1 MTGYEYSRWHE
12 ECFGRCGDCT
22 SCLRLNNINEETRN
36 VLSKRFLTVGSVR
49 YGVRLGAVSP
59 PPPGAGPRYRSQCCW
74 PSNSSPGLVS
84 QIPLLATSSIN
95 NRDIFSC
102 VNRMRMAEDA
112 TSALPEQ
119 AKVRDQVLHCTK
131 SLLKNHLSRR
141 TLARPQVYARLCEC
155 GDRDGADIFNTLDR
169 LPRFRFGG
177 NRNNSASKKRDRDK
191 RTSELRLR
199 ELTDRLKRR
208 PVPPPRSRH
217 VSLRI
222 ANPPPPTPSDDTE
235 DNCARS
241 VPIRSASF
249 SQVDYSTDGKKYVR
263 RRCPVEESSLLCENS
278 RGRGSITLPRSKNSS
293 ARTVVFTNEKQIAP
307 FDEHSEDV
315 TQLCEMIYQGCREDK
330 ILDALNAG
338 TIDGAVSEP
347 DDKQIVINDIIVRNS
362 EVDNNRTST
371 LQNSEEKKRDK
382 SRRRKGI
389 YISQWPNSY
398 QDTEDIIPQLV
409 GDDNFTHNIPK
420 LKICCESNSD
430 DFEDKPQSPDDG
442 VELVWSSNHARPPLF
457 SQSSEERD
465 AIKSNYKGSL
475 LRSDSLSEGE
485 TDHSRCEQ
493 QGFVTSDVSDCEIR
507 TSAGSSE
514 PILNRHIPRRYSKRP
529 LRGPY
534 GQMLEA
540 EMKKPETGRKNYYN
554 NELKFLEDMSGP
566 SSVSLSCSSSVGSGD
581 PKPKYVTRI
590 RGSSNHS
597 LDDSQLKNCLSAL
610 AVNERQIQPL
620 SKRKISIDSVVTN
633 HNRNES
639 EPTLVISHQRT
650 TSSPSK
656 LEGSTSTEASSK
668 LLEHLLRGSSEQIAT
683 TENLQRSND
692 TRTHVVVELYDTER
706 SYVESLQILILKY
719 LEPLK
724 SSENSGLLDA
734 TLVDEIFFQIPSL
747 LSHHQ
752 VFLEELKKRL
762 DHWDVK
768 QRVGDVFLDT
778 FSKPAVIETYTNYVN
793 NWKRARD
800 IIKNAQQ
807 SKPAF
812 AKFLENTAREHKG
825 KLALDSLLI
834 KPIQKFP
841 KYELLL
847 QRLIKHTDISHPDH
861 SLLFSA
867 QREVHEQ
874 LLRINCTEREALEL
888 EQLREIEALIDG
900 LIELVAT
907 DRQYLR
913 HDLVSMAAGGGTR
926 KERALFLF
934 SDLLLVTS
942 MKRKSGTIRKPT
954 AGQGSV
960 TSTLEANKYKLLMK
974 ISLDDL
980 DIVKAKDESIKQM
993 MVEIENLTEDVSI
1006 LNQINELTWSLHCTH
1021 AALDE
1026 IIKEM
1031 FEKLNKQLVEQQNSD
1046 SQLSCLDLTLN
1057 TSNGLE
1063 NMSIV
1068 FSKPEKRSSWEESF
1082 NEAKHKL
1089 AMTGGRRPC
1098 PELIAAVPIRKTRA
1112 GLQFTCAAATIG
1124 ENRRDV
1130 WVCNS
1135 DGYVGQVCVLSLQ
1148 PEPNVTSCNGV
1159 CNARILCIASIPG
1172 VNNSVPQNSRDNNG
1186 PKDKEEHPTIQ
1197 FDSSSSSEDD
1207 ERSDGE
1213 DVTDNNRTSATIKT
1227 IDTISTDSEEPDN
1240 QQSTM
1245 WLGTED
1251 GCIHVYNSTDNIR
1264 IKKNK
1269 IKLQHSSAVLSI
1281 MYVSIAF
1288 VLLLI
1293 SVIFRYTENK
1303 VYIALAN
1310 GDIII
1315 YDRDSCGNWNT
1326 SSPITISVGSST
1338 MPVSKMLPTAGKLW
1352 CGCGNTVKVLN
1363 TETLVTENSV
1373 TINNDVNKSITCI
1386 MVSGYGLWLSLQTSA
1401 VIKCYHTTSFEL
1413 LGEVNIAPAV
1423 TKMLTSCDD
1432 IIRQHKAACL
1442 RVTSLLACKELLWIG
1457 TSAGVLLTMSL
1468 PHIGPSSTKLNNIP
1482 SVVGVPYGHTG
1493 HVRFLANVEYP
1504 INLDIIHQRYSYKG
1518 KPEQR
1523 SNSKILV
1530 ISGGDGYEDFRS
1542 SNISEVAGREDS
1554 TNHLLLWNI

>member
-12 ECFGRCGDCT
+12 ECFGRCGDCA
-22 SCLRLNNINEETRN
+22 SCLHLDNINEETNN

-84 QIPLLATSSIN
+84 QIPLLATPAIN
-95 NRDIFSC
+95 SRDIFSC
-102 VNRMRMAEDA
+102 VNRMRMAEGA
-112 TSALPEQ
+112 ASALPEQ

-131 SLLKNHLSRR
+131 SLLKNQLSRR

-155 GDRDGADIFNTLDR
+155 GDGDGDRADIFNTLDR

-177 NRNNSASKKRDRDK
+177 NRNSSAGKERDRDK

-217 VSLRI
+217 VSHRI
-222 ANPPPPTPSDDTE
+222 VNPPPPTPSDDTE
-235 DNCARS
+235 HNCARS
-241 VPIRSASF
+241 VPLRSASF

-263 RRCPVEESSLLCENS
+263 RRCPTEDSNVLCDDPRE
-278 RGRGSITLPRSKNSS
+278 RGSTTLPRSKTSS
-293 ARTVVFTNEKQIAP
+293 NRTVLLQNETRQT
-307 FDEHSEDV
+307 EHSEDV
-315 TQLCEMIYQGCREDK
+315 TQLCEMIYQGCREDT
-330 ILDALNAG
+330 ILDALNSN
-338 TIDGAVSEP
+338 AVETVVQEA
-347 DDKQIVINDIIVRNS
+347 DDNNKQTINDIVVRNS
-362 EVDNNRTST
+362 EVDNNRTHNF
-371 LQNSEEKKRDK
+371 LEKKRDK

-389 YISQWPNSY
+389 YISQWPANSY
-398 QDTEDIIPQLV
+398 QDTENIIPQLV
-409 GDDNFTHNIPK
+409 QDDNFSHNVPK
-420 LKICCESNSD
+420 LKICCETNSENLD
-430 DFEDKPQSPDDG
+430 DKFQKSPEDPSE
-442 VELVWSSNHARPPLF
+442 ELTWPNRGARPPL
-457 SQSSEERD
+457 STQTSEEKD
-465 AIKSNYKGSL
+465 LVKCCNKGNL

-493 QGFVTSDVSDCEIR
+493 QSFATSDVSDCEIR
-507 TSAGSSE
+507 TSTGNSE
-514 PILNRHIPRRYSKRP
+514 PILNHHIPRRYSKRP

-540 EMKKPETGRKNYYN
+540 EMKKPETGRKNYYTN
-554 NELKFLEDMSGP
+554 DLKFLEDITGP
-566 SSVSLSCSSSVGSGD
+566 NPVSLSCSSSVGSGD

-597 LDDSQLKNCLSAL
+597 LDDSQLKNCLSSL
-610 AVNERQIQPL
+610 VSSERQMQQ
-620 SKRKISIDSVVTN
+620 SNKRKISIDSVVSGN
-633 HNRNES
+633 NRS
-639 EPTLVISHQRT
+639 ETEPALVICHQRT

-656 LEGSTSTEASSK
+656 LEGTTSTEASSK
-668 LLEHLLRGSSEQIAT
+668 LLEHLLRGSSEQLAT

-752 VFLEELKKRL
+752 VFLDELKKRL

-768 QRVGDVFLDT
+768 QKVGDVFLDT
-778 FSKPAVIETYTNYVN
+778 FSKPTVIESYTNYVN

-800 IIKNAQQ
+800 IIKSAQQ

-812 AKFLENTAREHKG
+812 AKFLECTAREHKG

-861 SLLFSA
+861 SLLLSA

-900 LIELVAT
+900 LIELVST

-942 MKRKSGTIRKPT
+942 MKRKSGTIRKPA

-960 TSTLEANKYKLLMK
+960 TSSLEANKYKLLMK

-980 DIVKAKDESIKQM
+980 EIVKAKDESLKQM

-1006 LNQINELTWSLHCTH
+1006 LNQINELTWTLHCTH
-1021 AALDE
+1021 SALDE
-1026 IIKEM
+1026 VIKEM

-1046 SQLSCLDLTLN
+1046 SQMSCLDLTLN

-1068 FSKPEKRSSWEESF
+1068 FSKPEKRASWEEAF

-1089 AMTGGRRPC
+1089 AMTGDRRPC

-1112 GLQFTCAAATIG
+1112 GLQFTCAAPTIG

-1172 VNNSVPQNSRDNNG
+1172 INNGAPQTNRENNG
-1186 PKDKEEHPTIQ
+1186 PEVKEEHPTIQ

-1207 ERSDGE
+1207 DRSDGE
-1213 DVTDNNRTSATIKT
+1213 ETPDHNRTSGTIKT
-1227 IDTISTDSEEPDN
+1227 ADTASTDSEEPDN

-1251 GCIHVYNSTDNIR
+1251 GCIHVYNSNDNIR

-1269 IKLQHSSAVLSI
+1269 VKLQHGSAVLSI
-1281 MYVSIAF
+1281 IYM
-1288 VLLLI
+1288 
-1293 SVIFRYTENK
+1293 ENK

-1310 GDIII
+1310 GDVII
-1315 YDRDSCGNWNT
+1315 YDRDVSGNWNT
-1326 SSPITISVGSST
+1326 NSPTTVAVGSSS
-1338 MPVSKMLPTAGKLW
+1338 MPVSKMLPSAGKLW
-1352 CGCGNTVKVLN
+1352 CSCGNTVKVLN
-1363 TETLVTENSV
+1363 TETLVTDNCV
-1373 TINNDVNKSITCI
+1373 TVNNDAHKPITCI
-1386 MVSGYGLWLSLQTSA
+1386 MLSGNGLWLALQTSA
-1401 VIKCYHTTSFEL
+1401 IIKCFHATSFEL
-1413 LGEVNIAPAV
+1413 LCEVNIAPAV

-1468 PHIGPSSTKLNNIP
+1468 PHIAPTTSKLNVLP
-1482 SVVGVPYGHTG
+1482 MVVGVPYGHTG
-1493 HVRFLANVEYP
+1493 HVRFLTNVEYP
-1504 INLDIIHQRYSYKG
+1504 PITENIHQRYSYKG

-1523 SNSKILV
+1523 NNSKLLV
-1530 ISGGDGYEDFRS
+1530 ISGGDGYEDFRC

>member
-1 MTGYEYSRWHE
+1 M
-12 ECFGRCGDCT
+12 FID
-22 SCLRLNNINEETRN
+22 
-36 VLSKRFLTVGSVR
+36 RFLTVGSVR

-84 QIPLLATSSIN
+84 QIPLLATPAIN
-95 NRDIFSC
+95 NHDIFSC
-102 VNRMRMAEDA
+102 VNRMRMEEDA

-119 AKVRDQVLHCTK
+119 VKVRNQVLHCTK
-131 SLLKNHLSRR
+131 SLLKNQLSLR
-141 TLARPQVYARLCEC
+141 TLVKPQVYARLCER
-155 GDRDGADIFNTLDR
+155 GDGDGADIFNTLDR

-177 NRNNSASKKRDRDK
+177 NRNSSTGKERDRDK
-191 RTSELRLR
+191 RTSEVRLR

-208 PVPPPRSRH
+208 PIPPPRTRH
-217 VSLRI
+217 VPHKVVNS
-222 ANPPPPTPSDDTE
+222 PPPSPSNDNE
-235 DNCARS
+235 DNCTRN
-241 VPIRSASF
+241 VPLRSASF
-249 SQVDYSTDGKKYVR
+249 SQVDYSADSKKYVR
-263 RRCPVEESSLLCENS
+263 RRCPLEESHLREDA
-278 RGRGSITLPRSKNSS
+278 RGRGVITLPRSKNSNH
-293 ARTVVFTNEKQIAP
+293 RPVVFPNPTTPITTSRKENDK
-307 FDEHSEDV
+307 DV
-315 TQLCEMIYQGCREDK
+315 TELCEMIYEGCREENIVDSLSK
-330 ILDALNAG
+330 ITLEDAVG
-338 TIDGAVSEP
+338 HEP
-347 DDKQIVINDIIVRNS
+347 DNKQIVANDIIVRNS
-362 EVDNNRTST
+362 EVDNNRT
-371 LQNSEEKKRDK
+371 EKKRDK

-398 QDTEDIIPQLV
+398 KDNEDILPQLSQDREFTED
-409 GDDNFTHNIPK
+409 NFSTALPR
-420 LKICCESNSD
+420 LKVCCETSNEPSTIYD
-430 DFEDKPQSPDDG
+430 DKPQSPEDG
-442 VELVWSSNHARPPLF
+442 SETEWLTAQINRARPPL
-457 SQSSEERD
+457 STQTSEERD
-465 AIKSNYKGSL
+465 SGIKKGSL
-475 LRSDSLSEGE
+475 LRADSLSEGE
-485 TDHSRCEQ
+485 TDHSRCDQ
-493 QGFVTSDVSDCEIR
+493 QSVIASDLSDCEVR
-507 TSAGSSE
+507 PTKNQE
-514 PILNRHIPRRYSKRP
+514 HILNHHIPRRYSKRP

-540 EMKKPETGRKNYYN
+540 EMKKPEAGRKHNYT
-554 NELKFLEDMSGP
+554 NELKFLEDITGP
-566 SSVSLSCSSSVGSGD
+566 SAISLSCSSSVGSGD
-581 PKPKYVTRI
+581 PKPKYVNRI

-597 LDDSQLKNCLSAL
+597 LDDSQLKNCVSSVGPL
-610 AVNERQIQPL
+610 QPL
-620 SKRKISIDSVVTN
+620 TKRKISIDSVVPQS
-633 HNRNES
+633 NRNDS

-656 LEGSTSTEASSK
+656 LEGTISTEPSAK
-668 LLEHLLRGSSEQIAT
+668 LLEHLLKGSSEQVAT

-706 SYVESLQILILKY
+706 SYVESLQILISKY

-724 SSENSGLLDA
+724 STENASLLDA
-734 TLVDEIFFQIPSL
+734 NLVDEIFFQIPSL
-747 LSHHQ
+747 LSHHE

-762 DHWDVK
+762 DHWDIK
-768 QRVGDVFLDT
+768 QKVGDVFLET
-778 FSKPAVIETYTNYVN
+778 FSKPAVIESYTNYVN

-847 QRLIKHTDISHPDH
+847 QRLIKHTDVAHPDH
-861 SLLFSA
+861 SLLLSA
-867 QREVHEQ
+867 QREVHDQ

-900 LIELVAT
+900 LIELVVT

-942 MKRKSGTIRKPT
+942 MKRKSGTIRKASP
-954 AGQGSV
+954 GQGSV
-960 TSTLEANKYKLLMK
+960 TSSLDANKYKLLMK

-980 DIVKAKDESIKQM
+980 DIVKAKDESLKQM
-993 MVEIENLTEDVSI
+993 MVEIENLTEDVSV
-1006 LNQINELTWSLHCTH
+1006 LNQINELTWTLHCTH
-1021 AALDE
+1021 HALDE
-1026 IIKEM
+1026 VIKDM

-1046 SQLSCLDLTLN
+1046 SQLSCLDLTLS

-1063 NMSIV
+1063 TMSIV
-1068 FSKPEKRSSWEESF
+1068 FSKPEKRASWEESF

-1089 AMTGGRRPC
+1089 ATTGDRRPS

-1112 GLQFTCAAATIG
+1112 GLQFTCAAAAIG
-1124 ENRRDV
+1124 ENRKDV

-1172 VNNSVPQNSRDNNG
+1172 INSGIPQSRQNNG
-1186 PKDKEEHPTIQ
+1186 TDLNEEHSTIQ
-1197 FDSSSSSEDD
+1197 FDSSSSSEDED
-1207 ERSDGE
+1207 RSDGE
-1213 DVTDNNRTSATIKT
+1213 ETGNINRASAPIKLVEVS
-1227 IDTISTDSEEPDN
+1227 STDSDETDN

-1251 GCIHVYNSTDNIR
+1251 GCIHVYNSSDNIR

-1269 IKLQHSSAVLSI
+1269 IKLQHGSAVLSI
-1281 MYVSIAF
+1281 IYMD
-1288 VLLLI
+1288 
-1293 SVIFRYTENK
+1293 NK
-1303 VYIALAN
+1303 VYIALGN

-1315 YDRDSCGNWNT
+1315 YDRESSGCWNT
-1326 SSPITISVGSST
+1326 SSPTTVSIGSTT
-1338 MPVSKMLPTAGKLW
+1338 MPVSKMLPGVGKIW
-1352 CGCGNTVKVLN
+1352 CGCGNTVKVFN
-1363 TETLVTENSV
+1363 TETLVTENSMTV
-1373 TINNDVNKSITCI
+1373 NNDANKPITCI
-1386 MVSGYGLWLSLQTSA
+1386 MLSGNGLWLSLQTSA
-1401 VIKCYHTTSFEL
+1401 IIKCFHTISFEL
-1413 LGEVNIAPAV
+1413 LCEVNIAPAV

-1442 RVTSLLACKELLWIG
+1442 RVTSLLACKDLLWIG
-1457 TSAGVLLTMSL
+1457 TSAGVLLTMPL
-1468 PHIGPSSTKLNNIP
+1468 PHITPTTTKMNITP
-1482 SVVGVPYGHTG
+1482 SVVGVSYGHTG
-1493 HVRFLANVEYP
+1493 HVRFLTNVEYP
-1504 INLDIIHQRYSYKG
+1504 TANLENTHQRYSYKG
-1518 KPEQR
+1518 KPDQR
-1523 SNSKILV
+1523 TNSKLLV

>member
-12 ECFGRCGDCT
+12 ECFGRCGDCA
-22 SCLRLNNINEETRN
+22 SCLHLDNINEETNN

-84 QIPLLATSSIN
+84 QIPLLATPAIN

-112 TSALPEQ
+112 ASALPEQ

-131 SLLKNHLSRR
+131 SLLKNQLSRR
-141 TLARPQVYARLCEC
+141 TLAKPQVYARLCEC
-155 GDRDGADIFNTLDR
+155 GDGDGADIFNTLDR

-177 NRNNSASKKRDRDK
+177 NRNNSAGKDRDRDK

-217 VSLRI
+217 VSHRI
-222 ANPPPPTPSDDTE
+222 VNPPPPTPSDDTE

-241 VPIRSASF
+241 VPLRSASF
-249 SQVDYSTDGKKYVR
+249 SQVDYSSDSKKYVR
-263 RRCPVEESSLLCENS
+263 RRCPTEDSNLLCDDPRE
-278 RGRGSITLPRSKNSS
+278 RGSITLPRSKNSTN
-293 ARTVVFTNEKQIAP
+293 RTVAFKNENRQAP
-307 FDEHSEDV
+307 STDEHSEDV
-315 TQLCEMIYQGCREDK
+315 TQLCEMIYQGCREDT
-330 ILDALNAG
+330 IIDALSNS
-338 TIDGAVSEP
+338 AVEAVVQDS
-347 DDKQIVINDIIVRNS
+347 DDNKQTNNDIIVRNS
-362 EVDNNRTST
+362 EVDNNRTHTS
-371 LQNSEEKKRDK
+371 QEKKRDK

-398 QDTEDIIPQLV
+398 QDTDDIIPQLV
-409 GDDNFTHNIPK
+409 QDDNFTYNIPK
-420 LKICCESNSD
+420 LKVCCETNSDSCTNSD
-430 DFEDKPQSPDDG
+430 DKLQSPEDTN
-442 VELVWSSNHARPPLF
+442 VEITWPNRVSRPPL
-457 SQSSEERD
+457 STQTSEEKD
-465 AIKSNYKGSL
+465 SVKSCHKGNL

-493 QGFVTSDVSDCEIR
+493 QSFATSDVSDCEIR
-507 TSAGSSE
+507 TSTGNSE
-514 PILNRHIPRRYSKRP
+514 PILNHHIPRRYSKRP

-540 EMKKPETGRKNYYN
+540 EMKKPETGRKNYYTN
-554 NELKFLEDMSGP
+554 DLKFLEDITGP
-566 SSVSLSCSSSVGSGD
+566 SPVSLSCSSSVGSGD

-597 LDDSQLKNCLSAL
+597 LDDSQLKNCLSSL
-610 AVNERQIQPL
+610 VTSERQIQPL
-620 SKRKISIDSVVTN
+620 NKRKISIDSVVN
-633 HNRNES
+633 GNNRGEA
-639 EPTLVISHQRT
+639 EPALVISHQRT

-656 LEGSTSTEASSK
+656 LEGTNSTEASSK
-668 LLEHLLRGSSEQIAT
+668 LLEHLLRGSSEQLAT
-683 TENLQRSND
+683 AENLQRSND

-724 SSENSGLLDA
+724 SPENSGLLDA

-752 VFLEELKKRL
+752 VFLDELKKRL
-762 DHWDVK
+762 DHWDIK
-768 QRVGDVFLDT
+768 QKVGDVFLET
-778 FSKPAVIETYTNYVN
+778 FSKPAVIESYTNYVN

-800 IIKNAQQ
+800 IIKSAQQ

-812 AKFLENTAREHKG
+812 AKFLESTAREHKG

-861 SLLFSA
+861 SLLLSA

-960 TSTLEANKYKLLMK
+960 TSSLEANKYKLLMK

-980 DIVKAKDESIKQM
+980 DIVKAKDESLKQM

-1006 LNQINELTWSLHCTH
+1006 LNQINELTWTLHCTH
-1021 AALDE
+1021 SGLDE
-1026 IIKEM
+1026 VIKEM
-1031 FEKLNKQLVEQQNSD
+1031 FEKLNRQLVEQQNSD

-1068 FSKPEKRSSWEESF
+1068 FSKPEKRASWEESF

-1089 AMTGGRRPC
+1089 AMTGDRRPC

-1112 GLQFTCAAATIG
+1112 GLQFTCAAPTIG

-1172 VNNSVPQNSRDNNG
+1172 INNGTPQCNRENNG
-1186 PKDKEEHPTIQ
+1186 PEAKEEHTTIQ

-1207 ERSDGE
+1207 DRSDGE
-1213 DVTDNNRTSATIKT
+1213 DATDNNRASTALKT
-1227 IDTISTDSEEPDN
+1227 LDTASTDSEEPDN

-1269 IKLQHSSAVLSI
+1269 VKLQHGSAVLSI
-1281 MYVSIAF
+1281 IYM
-1288 VLLLI
+1288 
-1293 SVIFRYTENK
+1293 ENK
-1303 VYIALAN
+1303 VFIALAN

-1315 YDRDSCGNWNT
+1315 YDRDASGNWNT
-1326 SSPITISVGSST
+1326 NSPTTVSIGSST
-1338 MPVSKMLPTAGKLW
+1338 MPVSKMLPSAGKLW

-1373 TINNDVNKSITCI
+1373 TVNNDANKPITCI
-1386 MVSGYGLWLSLQTSA
+1386 MLSGNGLWLSLQTSA
-1401 VIKCYHTTSFEL
+1401 IIKCFHTISFEL
-1413 LGEVNIAPAV
+1413 LCEVNIAPAV

-1468 PHIGPSSTKLNNIP
+1468 PHITPTTTKMNIVP

-1493 HVRFLANVEYP
+1493 HVRFLTNVEYP
-1504 INLDIIHQRYSYKG
+1504 PINLENIHQRYSYKG

-1523 SNSKILV
+1523 TNSKLLV